1 MQHEYRAGRR
11 VLAAALTV
19 LVITT
24 APAMAAIDLTLTGA
38 DGELADNIRAH
49 IDTEVVVDSELA
61 GRFYRDQVIE
71 EVRHAAEALGYYQAE
86 ADVTLRPVDD
96 DWALSIAVTPGPRV
110 RLRDVTLDVTGPG
123 ADDPGLTRIRRI
135 LPLQDGAAL
144 NHADY
149 EDSKR
154 AMSNEALQRG
164 FFDYR
169 FTTARLAV
177 NAEGSWADATL
188 VMDSGERYEFG
199 EVTFSPTPFR
209 REFLERLVPFRPGT
223 PYTAA
228 AVADFNQ
235 RLFESE
241 YFEDAVVETQ
251 RDAATG
257 KRIPVRA
264 EVAVGERN
272 TVTTGLGYSTDE
284 GPRLRLGYERH
295 YVNNRG
301 HRFNSEVRLSSARQG
316 LNARYEIPLA
326 DPVNDQ
332 LSVTTAWQNEDVEDS
347 ESERYSVRVGRRQ
360 TFTSGWT
367 RIQSLRVLSERYRA
381 GLDSGRS
388 RLVLPGIRFSR
399 TRSRGGVD
407 PDWGDKQRYSLEI
420 AREALLSDVDI
431 ARVRA
436 GSTWLRN
443 LREVHRFELSAELGG
458 VASSDFTEVPTS
470 LRFFAGGDQSVR
482 GFAYQSLGPEDASGE
497 LTGGR
502 YLTTAS
508 AEYSYAFT
516 GDWRVATFV
525 DTGDAYDSLDA
536 FDPEVGTGFGVRWS
550 SPVGPLRLD
559 FAWGVS
565 REEVPFRVHFSIG
578 PPF

>member
-367 RIQSLRVLSERYRA
+367 RTQSLRVLSERFRA

-407 PDWGDKQRYSLEI
+407 PDWGDNQRYSLEI

>member
-1 MQHEYRAGRR
+1 M
-11 VLAAALTV
+11 LA
-19 LVITT
+19 T
-24 APAMAAIDLTLTGA
+24 ASASAAIELSLTGA
-38 DGELADNIRAH
+38 DGQLADNIRAH

-61 GRFYRDQVIE
+61 GRFYREQVIE
-71 EVRHAAEALGYYQAE
+71 QVQNAAEALGYYQAE
-86 ADVTLRPVDD
+86 ADVALRREDD

-110 RLRDVTLDVTGPG
+110 EVRDVALDVTGEG
-123 ADDPGLTRIRRI
+123 ADDPRLERIRRI
-135 LPLQDGAAL
+135 LPLQSGAAL

-149 EDSKR
+149 EASKR
-154 AMSNEALQRG
+154 ALSNEALQRG

-177 NAEGSWADATL
+177 NAEAGWADATL
-188 VMDSGERYEFG
+188 TMDSGPRYELG
-199 EVTFSPTPFR
+199 EVTFSSTPFR

-223 PYTAA
+223 PYTAD

-235 RLFESE
+235 RLFESG

-251 RDAATG
+251 RDAGSG

-264 EVAVGERN
+264 EVTTGERN
-272 TVTTGLGYSTDE
+272 SVTTGLGYSTDE
-284 GPRLRLGYERH
+284 GPRLRFGYERH

-301 HRFNSEVRLSSARQG
+301 HRFNTELRLSSARQG

-326 DPVNDQ
+326 DPVNDE
-332 LSVTTAWQNEDVEDS
+332 LSVTTAWQNEDIEDS
-347 ESERYSVRVGRRQ
+347 RSERYSVRVGRRQ

-367 RIQSLRVLSERYRA
+367 RTQSLRVLSERFTA

-407 PDWGDKQRYSLEI
+407 PDWGDNQRYSLEI
-420 AREALLSDVDI
+420 ARQELLSDVDI
-431 ARVRA
+431 ARLQL

-443 LREVHRFELSAELGG
+443 LREVHRFELGAELGG
-458 VASSDFTEVPTS
+458 VATSDFNEVPTS

-482 GFAYQSLGPEDASGE
+482 GFAYRSLGPKDASGDV
-497 LTGGR
+497 TGGR

-508 AEYSYAFT
+508 AEYSYALT
-516 GDWRVATFV
+516 GNWRLATFV
-525 DTGDAYDSLDA
+525 DAGDAYEEIDA

-565 REEVPFRVHFSIG
+565 REDVPFRVHFSIG

>member
-1 MQHEYRAGRR
+1 MLVAG
-11 VLAAALTV
+11 
-19 LVITT
+19 
-24 APAMAAIDLTLTGA
+24 PARAAIDLTLSGV
-38 DGELADNIRAH
+38 DGPLADNIRAH

-71 EVRHAAEALGYYQAE
+71 QVNNAAEALGYYQAS
-86 ADVTLRPVDD
+86 ADVALHRADEG
-96 DWALSIAVTPGPRV
+96 WALSVSVTPGPRV
-110 RLRDVTLDVTGPG
+110 EMRDVTLRVTGEG
-123 ADDPGLTRIRRI
+123 ADDPGLARVRQIV
-135 LPLQDGAAL
+135 PLQSAEAL

-149 EDSKR
+149 EASKR
-154 AMSNEALQRG
+154 ALSNEALQRG

-177 NAEGSWADATL
+177 NPDGGWADATL
-188 VMDSGERYEFG
+188 AMDSGRRYELG
-199 EVTFSPTPFR
+199 EVTFSSTPFR
-209 REFLERLVPFRPGT
+209 REFLQRLVPFRPGT
-223 PYTAA
+223 PYTAD

-235 RLFESE
+235 RLFESG
-241 YFEDAVVETQ
+241 YFEEAAVET
-251 RDAATG
+251 RREAESDG
-257 KRIPVRA
+257 RIPVRA
-264 EVAVGERN
+264 EVTTGERN
-272 TVTTGLGYSTDE
+272 TVTTGVGYSTDE
-284 GPRLRLGYERH
+284 GPRLRLGYDRH

-301 HRFNSEVRLSSARQG
+301 HRFNTELRLASARQG

-332 LSVTTAWQNEDVEDS
+332 LSVTTAWQNEAIEDS
-347 ESERYSVRVGRRQ
+347 RSERYSLRVGRRQ
-360 TFTSGWT
+360 TFSSGWT
-367 RIQSLRVLSERYRA
+367 RTQSLRVLSERFTA
-381 GLDSGRS
+381 GFDSGRS

-407 PDWGDKQRYSLEI
+407 PNWGDHQRYSLEL
-420 AREALLSDVDI
+420 ARRELLSDADI
-431 ARVRA
+431 ARLQL

-443 LREVHRFELSAELGG
+443 LREVHRFELGAELGG
-458 VASSDFTEVPTS
+458 VASNDFTEVPTS

-482 GFAYQSLGPEDASGE
+482 GFAYRSLGPEDSGGE
-497 LTGGR
+497 VTGGR

-508 AEYSYAFT
+508 AEYSYALT
-516 GDWRVATFV
+516 GQWRLATFV
-525 DTGDAYDSLDA
+525 DAGNAYQAIDA

-565 REEVPFRVHFSIG
+565 REDVPFRIHFSIG